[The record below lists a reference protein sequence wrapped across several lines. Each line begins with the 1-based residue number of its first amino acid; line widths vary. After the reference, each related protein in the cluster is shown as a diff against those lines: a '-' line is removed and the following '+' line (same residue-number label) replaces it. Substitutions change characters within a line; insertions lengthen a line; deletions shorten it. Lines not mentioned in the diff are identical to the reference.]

1 MKQQLINILNG
12 LNAVTTNGQSLMIL
26 AQCMS
31 QLAEI
36 IESMPDENEK
46 DAPKSKEDK

>member
-1 MKQQLINILNG
+1 MKQELINILNG

-31 QLAEI
+31 QLAQI
-36 IESMPDENEK
+36 LDSMPDDEPVKEEK
-46 DAPKSKEDK
+46 DN

>member
-1 MKQQLINILNG
+1 MKQELINILNG

-31 QLAEI
+31 QLAQI
-36 IESMPDENEK
+36 IDSLPNENSS
-46 DAPKSKEDK
+46 ASKSEENK

>member
-1 MKQQLINILNG
+1 MKQELINILNG

-31 QLAEI
+31 QLAQIIDLLPNEN
-36 IESMPDENEK
+36 IESTEQSKENE
-46 DAPKSKEDK
+46 

>member
-1 MKQQLINILNG
+1 MKQELINILNG

-31 QLAEI
+31 QLAQI
-36 IESMPDENEK
+36 IDSMPDEEVESKN
-46 DAPKSKEDK
+46 KSKENK

>member
-1 MKQQLINILNG
+1 MKQELINILNG

-31 QLAEI
+31 QLAQLIDSLPE
-36 IESMPDENEK
+36 EDTNNATE
-46 DAPKSKEDK
+46 SKENK